1 MVHRVV
7 TGKYTPDARPT
18 QTVNRSARAA
28 GGTRTHLRRLSKL
41 IVAEE
46 LVAHSLELRGVLH
59 EKRGVGGGHPIST
72 PVPAHLSEQ

>member
-28 GGTRTHLRRLSKL
+28 DGTRTHLRRLSEL

-46 LVAHSLELRGVLH
+46 LVAHSLEPSPPLPFGPPAQGLGGRLRW
-59 EKRGVGGGHPIST
+59 
-72 PVPAHLSEQ
+72 